1 LHLKLHQSALLRSSS
16 SKPINNSKMLLLAVV
31 LLGMAT
37 MTPSGSMQGTFNQTQ
52 ERQSSGS
59 RVVSSDTGRSPGGS
73 LLYAVQQPTTHQLT
87 ATGLFSRTQI
97 PGYLLL
103 ATVSTSD
110 TVYIQ
115 HWQATFNNGKS
126 LL

>member
-52 ERQSSGS
+52 QRQS

-110 TVYIQ
+110 IVYIQ
-115 HWQATFNNGKS
+115 HWQATFNNGRS

>member
-1 LHLKLHQSALLRSSS
+1 LHLKFHLSALLRRSS
-16 SKPINNSKMLLLAVV
+16 SKPINNSKMLLAVV

-37 MTPSGSMQGTFNQTQ
+37 MTLSGSMQATLNQTQ
-52 ERQSSGS
+52 QRHSSGS
-59 RVVSSDTGRSPGGS
+59 RVVSSDIGLSRGSS

-103 ATVSTSD
+103 GTASTSD
-110 TVYIQ
+110 SVYTQ
-115 HWQATFNNGKS
+115 RWQATFNSGKD